1 MMRVYAA
8 GLPVLMGI
16 VANLLCVRPALADG
30 PSCAAIVIE
39 ADASVSTRW
48 PGLLNHVRET
58 FEARDDIDR
67 CARVELR
74 MGDVSIA
81 VEAILPDGRFA
92 ARTVSRREDVVPT
105 LEALLLV
112 PERIGQAQTP
122 ALEPSAS
129 GAPPGGSMS
138 VQPSGPTPP
147 GMREVPSGPALAA
160 ADRDASAASAAR
172 RPSRLRIELSAITG
186 ARIGDGQTGVGL
198 GAFSFL
204 DLSGWLVGFEGRA
217 DRYRTLSGG
226 GPDGGVLE
234 LAVLGGRRL
243 RFQNMALDLVVGA
256 AEVPQGTTTFATSSP
271 GPGGGTVTASSSST
285 VPRLLLGARVNF
297 SALSTLHTF
306 VGMDGEVGPSRAGD
320 GANIPDVPQLP
331 VWTVG
336 LALGAT
342 VGTQ

>member
-1 MMRVYAA
+1 MMRGYAA
-8 GLPVLMGI
+8 GLPVLAGI
-16 VANLLCVRPALADG
+16 LANLCVRPALADEL
-30 PSCAAIVIE
+30 SCSAVVIE
-39 ADASVSTRW
+39 ADASVRTRW
-48 PGLLNHVRET
+48 PRLLNHILET

-74 MGDVSIA
+74 MRDASIT
-81 VEAILPDGRFA
+81 VEAILPDGRSA

-105 LEALLLV
+105 LEALLLL
-112 PERIGQAQTP
+112 PERIGQETP

-129 GAPPGGSMS
+129 AAPPASAMS
-138 VQPSGPTPP
+138 VPPSGPSAP
-147 GMREVPSGPALAA
+147 GAREVPSGRALGA
-160 ADRDASAASAAR
+160 ADRDASAASAVR
-172 RPSRLRIELSAITG
+172 RPGHLRIELSAITG
-186 ARIGDGQTGVGL
+186 ARIGDGRTGVGL

-217 DRYRTLSGG
+217 DRYKTLSEGM
-226 GPDGGVLE
+226 PDGGVLE

-243 RFQNMALDLVVGA
+243 RFENIALDLVAGA
-256 AEVPQGTTTFATSSP
+256 AAVLQGTTRFERSSP
-271 GPGGGTVTASSSST
+271 TTGGSVVTASSSST

-306 VGMDGEVGPSRAGD
+306 VGLDGELGPPRAGD
-320 GANIPDVPQLP
+320 GADIPDEPRLP